1 MTGTGEIQCQGKSE
15 MYFQTK
21 VLGVWVKRRADHVV
35 TWATYRHRG
44 KKTEQTALPGVSGS
58 EALLCQS
65 THLPQLARGTADG
78 YAACLPAHAQGALR
92 GVVCLTCPNRLC
104 ENKKQSF
111 QSKLRPAG
119 TLELYHCRSNPCQLL
134 MDTHHQIV
142 DEKP

>member
-1 MTGTGEIQCQGKSE
+1 MSHIQAQRE
-15 MYFQTK
+15 
-21 VLGVWVKRRADHVV
+21 
-35 TWATYRHRG
+35 
-44 KKTEQTALPGVSGS
+44 KTEQTALPGVSGS